1 MLNFDGVI
9 PDILER
15 SIDEL
20 PDELRSAF
28 VACVIIGTT
37 PEHYARL
44 FALTTE
50 TVEAR
55 LDKARNL
62 LIDLVLREIGPT
74 FGSVYQLE
82 DSRSERITNAVLE
95 RLFSRR

>member
-1 MLNFDGVI
+1 MADAPI
-9 PDILER
+9 QEALER

-20 PDELRSAF
+20 PDELRAVF
-28 VACVIIGTT
+28 VACVVEDMT
-37 PEHYARL
+37 PEHCAQL
-44 FALTTE
+44 FAISSE

-62 LIDLVLREIGPT
+62 LIDLLIREIGPT
-74 FGSVYQLE
+74 FRSVYQLE
-82 DSRSERITNAVLE
+82 DSRSERIENAVLE